1 MISDCWIGKVL
12 ERCSHGLIEVHT
24 IPAFAWRD
32 RWYCTNPS
40 QNSWFPVQD
49 SK

>member
-12 ERCSHGLIEVHT
+12 ERCSHGLIEVNT

-32 RWYCTNPS
+32 RGNCTNPGFLS
-40 QNSWFPVQD
+40 KIQNRHL
-49 SK
+49 

>member
-12 ERCSHGLIEVHT
+12 ETCSCGLIEVHT

-32 RWYCTNPS
+32 RGNCTNPS
-40 QNSWFPVQD
+40 QDRWFRVQD